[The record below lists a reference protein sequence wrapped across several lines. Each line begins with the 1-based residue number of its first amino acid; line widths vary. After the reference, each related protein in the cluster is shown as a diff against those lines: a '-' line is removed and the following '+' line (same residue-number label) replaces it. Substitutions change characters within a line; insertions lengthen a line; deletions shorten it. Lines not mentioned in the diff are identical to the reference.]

1 MFSAWRQFWD
11 YIDSNQCRHGIEHEK
26 QKWEIEKSWEIVS
39 ILKKVTFSKIL
50 NNVNVSFLAKLNS
63 LSQDC
68 LDMAFKQ
75 LENILPLQEQNTS
88 KSDLGTF
95 LLKLLMKQSAAKLV
109 EDVYYPENIEKFPN
123 ALNCR

>member
-1 MFSAWRQFWD
+1 MP
-11 YIDSNQCRHGIEHEK
+11 NGIEHEK

>member
-1 MFSAWRQFWD
+1 MFSAWRQFWY

-95 LLKLLMKQSAAKLV
+95 LLKLFMKQSAAKLV